1 MINFEILFLHFE
13 KEFSNNKMTWGEF
26 VLILIIAFAVILL
39 CYLNFTNFGYFMENY
54 FIFILLI
61 IFIVLL
67 FVIDFNNTVQIT
79 TYIKVRNVFNTPL
92 EYQVPY
98 HNDTDISDIVN
109 ITFTGTCEALGAT
122 QEDRSVTNT
131 QVNINMK
138 TLAENVDVPVY
149 ANNDTTGT
157 ILFNIRKIAEHSLRV
172 TNTSASVDTSG
183 KLLDG
188 YLTLSLLCTGNQ
200 SINSGFKRLD

>member
-1 MINFEILFLHFE
+1 
-13 KEFSNNKMTWGEF
+13 MTWGEF
-26 VLILIIAFAVILL
+26 VLILIIIFAVILL
-39 CYLNFTNFGYFMENY
+39 CYLNFSNFSYFMENY
-54 FIFILLI
+54 FIFILLVV
-61 IFIVLL
+61 FIVLL

-79 TYIKVRNVFNTPL
+79 TYVKVTNVFNTPL

-109 ITFTGTCEALGAT
+109 ITFTGTCEALGVTQAT
-122 QEDRSVTNT
+122 RSVTNT

-138 TLAENVDVPVY
+138 TLAENVDVPIY
-149 ANNDTTGT
+149 ANNITTAGT
-157 ILFNIRKIAEHSLRV
+157 ILFNVRKIGEHSLRV
-172 TNTSASVDTSG
+172 TNTAASVDTSG

>member
-1 MINFEILFLHFE
+1 
-13 KEFSNNKMTWGEF
+13 MTWGEF
-26 VLILIIAFAVILL
+26 VLILIIIFAVILL
-39 CYLNFTNFGYFMENY
+39 CYLNFSNFSYFMENY

-61 IFIVLL
+61 VFIILL
-67 FVIDFNNTVQIT
+67 FVVDFNNTVQIT
-79 TYIKVRNVFNTPL
+79 TYVKVTNVFNAPL

-138 TLAENVDVPVY
+138 TLAEGVDIPVY
-149 ANNDTTGT
+149 ANNITTAGT
-157 ILFNIRKIAEHSLRV
+157 ILFNVRKIGEHSLRV
-172 TNTSASVDTSG
+172 TNTAASVDTNG

-188 YLTLSLLCTGNQ
+188 YLALSLLCTGNQ

>member
-1 MINFEILFLHFE
+1 
-13 KEFSNNKMTWGEF
+13 MTWGEF
-26 VLILIIAFAVILL
+26 ALILIIVFAVILL
-39 CYLNFTNFGYFMENY
+39 CYLNFTNFSYFMENY

-61 IFIVLL
+61 VFIVLL
-67 FVIDFNNTVQIT
+67 FVVDFNNTVQIT
-79 TYIKVRNVFNTPL
+79 TYVKVTNVFNTPL

-122 QEDRSVTNT
+122 SEDRSVTNT

-138 TLAENVDVPVY
+138 TLAEGVDVPIY

-157 ILFNIRKIAEHSLRV
+157 ILFNVRKIAEHSLRV
-172 TNTSASVDTSG
+172 TNTAASVDTSG

>member
-1 MINFEILFLHFE
+1 MN
-13 KEFSNNKMTWGEF
+13 WGEF
-26 VLILIIAFAVILL
+26 VLILIIVFAAILL
-39 CYLNFTNFGYFMENY
+39 CYLNFTNFSYFMEFY

-61 IFIVLL
+61 IFVILI
-67 FVIDFNNTVQIT
+67 FVVDFNNTVQIT
-79 TYIKVRNVFNTPL
+79 TYVKVRNVFDAPL

-109 ITFTGTCEALGAT
+109 IAFSGTCEALGSN

-138 TLAENVDVPVY
+138 TLAENVDVPIYV
-149 ANNDTTGT
+149 NNDTGSI
-157 ILFNIRKIAEHSLRV
+157 ILFNVRKIAEHSLRI

-200 SINSGFKRLD
+200 NINSGFKRLD

>member
-1 MINFEILFLHFE
+1 
-13 KEFSNNKMTWGEF
+13 MTWGEF
-26 VLILIIAFAVILL
+26 VLILIIIFAAILL
-39 CYLNFTNFGYFMENY
+39 CYLNFSNFSYFMENY

-61 IFIVLL
+61 VFIVLL
-67 FVIDFNNTVQIT
+67 FVVDFNNTVQIT
-79 TYIKVRNVFNTPL
+79 TYVKVTNVFNTPL

-109 ITFTGTCEALGAT
+109 ITFTGTCEALGVT

-138 TLAENVDVPVY
+138 TLAEGVDIPVY
-149 ANNDTTGT
+149 ANNITTAGT
-157 ILFNIRKIAEHSLRV
+157 ILFNVRKIGEHSLRV
-172 TNTSASVDTSG
+172 TNTAASVDTSG

>member
-1 MINFEILFLHFE
+1 
-13 KEFSNNKMTWGEF
+13 MTWGEF

-39 CYLNFTNFGYFMENY
+39 CYLNFENFSYFMENY

-67 FVIDFNNTVQIT
+67 FVVDFNNAVQIT
-79 TYIKVRNVFNTPL
+79 TYVKVTNVFTTPL

-98 HNDTDISDIVN
+98 HSDTDISDIVN
-109 ITFTGTCEALGAT
+109 ISFIGTCEALGST
-122 QEDRSVTNT
+122 QAQRSVTNT

-138 TLAENVDVPVY
+138 TLAVGTPVPIY
-149 ANNDTTGT
+149 ANNDTGSI
-157 ILFNIRKIAEHSLRV
+157 ILFNVEKTGDHALKV
-172 TNTSASVDTSG
+172 TNTTASVDTSG

-188 YLTLSLLCTGNQ
+188 YITLSLLCTGNQ
-200 SINSGFKRLD
+200 NIDSSFKRLD